1 MDHPPAST
9 SGSPGAAGGRAG
21 RHDVM
26 IKAVVLDLDGLMV
39 YSEDIAFD
47 AWQRTLAPYGG
58 TMSEE
63 MYRLLIGTSQKASIE
78 HVISQTGIEA
88 APEDLDDRFWAALV
102 DLTDRGVRPMPGVH
116 RLVAHLRSRGLRLG
130 VASNSVTAY
139 VRKALKQVDLL
150 LLFDFVAGVDQVT
163 EGKPAPDLYLRVA
176 HKLACSPQ
184 ECLAVEDSPSG
195 VQAAVSAHMTCVLIP
210 NPDLTISGDYGARYV
225 FPSLI
230 DLDRNL
236 DDVLSPATA
245 SGGTSR

>member
-1 MDHPPAST
+1 MIR
-9 SGSPGAAGGRAG
+9 AA
-21 RHDVM
+21 
-26 IKAVVLDLDGLMV
+26 ILDLDGLMV

-47 AWQRTLAPYGG
+47 AWQQTLAPFGG
-58 TMSEE
+58 TMTDE

-78 HVISQTGIEA
+78 HVISHLGIEA
-88 APEDLDDRFWAALV
+88 MPEDLDNRFWDALV

-150 LLFDFVAGVDQVT
+150 MLVDFVAGVDQVS

-176 HKLACSPQ
+176 HKLGCPPS

-195 VQAAVSAHMTCVLIP
+195 VQAAVRAQMTCVLIP
-210 NPDLTISGDYGARYV
+210 NPDLTLSGNSGARYV

-236 DDVLSPATA
+236 DVVLAPATA
-245 SGGTSR
+245 PGGTP

>member
-1 MDHPPAST
+1 MIR
-9 SGSPGAAGGRAG
+9 AA
-21 RHDVM
+21 
-26 IKAVVLDLDGLMV
+26 VLDFDGLMV

-47 AWQRTLAPYGG
+47 AWQRTLAPFGS

-63 MYRLLIGTSQKASIE
+63 TYRLLIGTSQKASIE
-78 HVISQTGIEA
+78 HVISQMGIKA
-88 APEDLDDRFWAALV
+88 APEELDWRFWNALV

-116 RLVAHLRSRGLRLG
+116 RLVAHLRTRGLRLG

-139 VRKALKQVDLL
+139 VRKALTQIDLL
-150 LLFDFVAGVDQVT
+150 MLFDFVAGVDQVA

-176 HKLACSPQ
+176 RELGCPPR

-195 VQAAVSAHMTCVLIP
+195 VQAALRADMTCVLIP
-210 NPDLTISGDYGARYV
+210 NPDLTIAGDCGAHYV

-236 DDVLSPATA
+236 DDVLEPDVA